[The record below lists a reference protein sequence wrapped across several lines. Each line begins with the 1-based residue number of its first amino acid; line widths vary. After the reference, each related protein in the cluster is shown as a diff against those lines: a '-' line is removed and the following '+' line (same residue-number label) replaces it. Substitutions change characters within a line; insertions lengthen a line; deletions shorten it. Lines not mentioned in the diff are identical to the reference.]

1 MPSEALKGGARSA
14 KTAKGAGVSP
24 AGLMRELPNHEVVT
38 LAVYLLGGDREPV
51 DTEDV
56 AKKANEIAPGR
67 FTWRKYKDQINLE
80 VVRVYLSDAK
90 KKAKGQYLIGS
101 GNAGWTLSQ
110 AGLEFARAHAD
121 NVAELQTGAPRKNVG
136 QDRLRVQRERARL
149 VASDAFAKVV
159 SGHANELTRRDAES
173 FFRIDSYVQGEARRR
188 RIATIANA
196 HGDDPE
202 LGPVIELLAAM
213 IKENND
219 GT

>member
-1 MPSEALKGGARSA
+1 MRGGPDD
-14 KTAKGAGVSP
+14 TAGADGVSA
-24 AGLMRELPNHEVVT
+24 AGAMTRELANHEVVT
-38 LAVYLLGGDREPV
+38 LAVYLLGGDGQPV

-90 KKAKGQYLIGS
+90 KKTKGEYLIGS
-101 GNAGWTLSQ
+101 GNSGWSLSE
-110 AGLEFARAHAD
+110 AGLAFARENAD
-121 NVAELQTGAPRKNVG
+121 AVGELEAAAPRKSVG
-136 QDRLRVQRERARL
+136 QDRVRLQRERVRL
-149 VASDAFAKVV
+149 MSTEAYAKVAFGNAGEV
-159 SGHANELTRRDAES
+159 TRRDAES

-188 RIATIANA
+188 RVAMIANA

-202 LGPVIELLAAM
+202 LGPVIEQLAAM

-219 GT
+219 GN

>member
-1 MPSEALKGGARSA
+1 L
-14 KTAKGAGVSP
+14 P
-24 AGLMRELPNHEVVT
+24 AGAVTRELANHEVVT
-38 LAVYLLGGDREPV
+38 LAVYLLGGEREPV

-56 AKKANEIAPGR
+56 AKRANEIAPGR

-90 KKAKGQYLIGS
+90 KKAKGEYLIGS
-101 GNAGWTLSQ
+101 GNTGWSLSE
-110 AGLEFARAHAD
+110 AGLAFAREHA
-121 NVAELQTGAPRKNVG
+121 GAVETLEAAQPRRNVG
-136 QDRLRVQRERARL
+136 QDRVRRQRERARL
-149 VASDAFAKVV
+149 MATEAFAKIAL
-159 SGHANELTRRDAES
+159 GHPDEVTQRDAES

-202 LGPVIELLAAM
+202 LGPVIEQLAEM

-219 GT
+219 GN

>member
-1 MPSEALKGGARSA
+1 M
-14 KTAKGAGVSP
+14 T
-24 AGLMRELPNHEVVT
+24 RELANHEVVT
-38 LAVYLLGGDREPV
+38 LAVYLLGGDRQPV

-56 AKKANEIAPGR
+56 AKKANDIAPGR

-90 KKAKGQYLIGS
+90 KQTKGEYLIGS
-101 GNAGWTLSQ
+101 GNAGWSLSE
-110 AGLEFARAHAD
+110 AGLGFAREHAGA
-121 NVAELQTGAPRKNVG
+121 VESLEAAEPRRNVG
-136 QDRLRVQRERARL
+136 QDRVRQQRERARL
-149 VASDAFAKVV
+149 LATEAYAKIAT
-159 SGHANELTRRDAES
+159 GRADDLTRRDAES

-202 LGPVIELLAAM
+202 LGPVIEQLAEM

-219 GT
+219 GN